1 MEAAA
6 AAAAAA
12 EAHHHHNLHG
22 CLAVRAPVPRCSL
35 GGGGGGGAAAMGGS
49 SDEASCGSPRWIGK
63 SLSCVCIKRKGAYER
78 ICMNLTPVQEE
89 RLQRLRHRMKVYFD
103 PSRRDHQ
110 IKSCITINELLSFGI
125 DGTDL
130 TRVPQSYMETCI
142 LDEALKALWH
152 ATYPDQELQGLIS
165 EQWKDMGWQG
175 RDPSTDFRGAGFI
188 SLENLLF
195 FAKTFSASFQRL
207 LKKQCGNRATW
218 EYPFA
223 VAGVNITFMIM
234 QMLDLQS
241 KDEWAF
247 DLLYCVA
254 FVVMDKQWLDKNASY
269 MDFNE
274 ILKSTRTQLEREL
287 LLDDVMRIEDM
298 PSYSLLC

>member
-6 AAAAAA
+6 APPPAPAPAA
-12 EAHHHHNLHG
+12 ERDPEHHHG
-22 CLAVRAPVPRCSL
+22 CLAVRTSLPRCALGSASSL
-35 GGGGGGGAAAMGGS
+35 AGS
-49 SDEASCGSPRWIGK
+49 SDEASCGSPRWIGRG
-63 SLSCVCIKRKGAYER
+63 LSCVCIKRKGAYER

-89 RLQRLRHRMKVYFD
+89 RLQRLKHRMKVYFD

-110 IKSCITINELLSFGI
+110 
-125 DGTDL
+125 
-130 TRVPQSYMETCI
+130 
-142 LDEALKALWH
+142 EALKALWR

-241 KDEWAF
+241 TKPRTFVRAIFIQMLSEDEWAF

-274 ILKSTRTQLEREL
+274 VLKSTRTQLEREL
-287 LLDDVMRIEDM
+287 MLDDVMRIEDM

>member
-1 MEAAA
+1 MRLKPLVILFRIVG
-6 AAAAAA
+6 
-12 EAHHHHNLHG
+12 NL
-22 CLAVRAPVPRCSL
+22 
-35 GGGGGGGAAAMGGS
+35 
-49 SDEASCGSPRWIGK
+49 
-63 SLSCVCIKRKGAYER
+63 
-78 ICMNLTPVQEE
+78 QEE
-89 RLQRLRHRMKVYFD
+89 RLQRLKHRMKVYFD

-110 IKSCITINELLSFGI
+110 
-125 DGTDL
+125 
-130 TRVPQSYMETCI
+130 
-142 LDEALKALWH
+142 EALKALWH
-152 ATYPDQELQGLIS
+152 ATYPDQELEGLIS

-207 LKKQCGNRATW
+207 LNKQCGNRATW

-241 KDEWAF
+241 TKPRTFVRAIFIQMLSEDEWAF

-274 ILKSTRTQLEREL
+274 VLKSTRAQLEREL
-287 LLDDVMRIEDM
+287 MLDDVIRIEDM